1 MSNVWVYSR
10 SLAGIADSNPAG
22 SMDVSYNSSMIP
34 AGSNLGEYY
43 QKL

>member
-1 MSNVWVYSR
+1 
-10 SLAGIADSNPAG
+10 
-22 SMDVSYNSSMIP
+22 MDELKRCSFNSSKTP

>member
-1 MSNVWVYSR
+1 M
-10 SLAGIADSNPAG
+10 LPAG
-22 SMDVSYNSSMIP
+22 VMDELKMSFDSSKTP